1 MIQIRALQAYRAL
14 LALKAYEIALVQFL
28 STLSTVLGGAVLNEH
43 EQFLTVFGVR
53 HIRILRPARKDF
65 NVT

>member
-1 MIQIRALQAYRAL
+1 
-14 LALKAYEIALVQFL
+14 
-28 STLSTVLGGAVLNEH
+28 VLNEH